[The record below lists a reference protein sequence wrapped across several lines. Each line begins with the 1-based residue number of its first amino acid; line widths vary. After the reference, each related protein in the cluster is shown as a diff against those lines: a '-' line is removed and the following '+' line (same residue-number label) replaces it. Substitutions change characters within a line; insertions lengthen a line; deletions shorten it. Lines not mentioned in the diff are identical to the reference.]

1 MAEIKLQ
8 EGPKSFTINKK
19 QIFLCIKDKKSGDAN
34 YYDYNSLIFVTLHEM
49 HMYYVM
55 N

>member
-19 QIFLCIKDKKSGDAN
+19 QIFLCIKDKKSGRCNIMITIA
-34 YYDYNSLIFVTLHEM
+34 LFL
-49 HMYYVM
+49 
-55 N
+55 